1 MIRKALQMLGLAPK
15 PHPDTVERKYFRV
28 SEQRRIIG
36 GHVPR
41 ETDKPLG
48 SPPTSGTAVQ
58 KDRTYS
64 DPVADTLIMGMI
76 LSQALDNGATNDV
89 FSTTDAGW
97 CGGLGSDVS
106 SGSDQ
111 SCDTAGGMD

>member
-76 LSQALDNGATNDV
+76 LSQALDNS
-89 FSTTDAGW
+89 STTTEAF
-97 CGGLGSDVS
+97 S
-106 SGSDQ
+106 S
-111 SCDTAGGMD
+111 SCDTSPDASSFGGCD